1 MPTYYSPG
9 KRKGHPFYVIR
20 GWIDGKQYEVRTD
33 STHKKGLG
41 GAEEF
46 WERFKLRVRAECG
59 ETPTRETATFDDAV
73 TLYRMKCDLSLSDG
87 RRITRLGKHFSGR
100 LLSTITLGDLHQAA
114 HALYPGCKPQTKNRH
129 AITLAGAILHYAS
142 KNKLC
147 DWIRVEPLEAEDPE
161 RPLVYPEELETLID
175 AARERGDAELEA
187 LLCTFQRQGWR
198 VSETLGVERNR
209 IDWRRQSI
217 ERWVT
222 NRWSSDEGRQF

>member
-1 MPTYYSPG
+1 M
-9 KRKGHPFYVIR
+9 
-20 GWIDGKQYEVRTD
+20 
-33 STHKKGLG
+33 
-41 GAEEF
+41 
-46 WERFKLRVRAECG
+46 
-59 ETPTRETATFDDAV
+59 
-73 TLYRMKCDLSLSDG
+73 SLSDG

-222 NRWSSDEGRQF
+222 KSRRWRKTPIDVDVLELWRRLDQNDDGRLFSYKNRYEVYRAIDGLGANFHFRPHMARRGFATALKDEGADVF